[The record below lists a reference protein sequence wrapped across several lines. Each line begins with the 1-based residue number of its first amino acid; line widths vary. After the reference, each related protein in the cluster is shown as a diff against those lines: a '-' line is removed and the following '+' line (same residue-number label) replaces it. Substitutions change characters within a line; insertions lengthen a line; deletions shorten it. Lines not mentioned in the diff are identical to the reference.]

1 MADKLVG
8 KITHYYDKIGVAV
21 VNVLAKI
28 KVGDTIRIK
37 APEGSPRET
46 DFTQAVSSMQI
57 EHKDVEEAK
66 KGESIGLKVKEHA
79 REHDKVFVV
88 EE

>member
-21 VNVLAKI
+21 INVLAAI

-37 APEGSPRET
+37 APENSPRET
-46 DFTQAVSSMQI
+46 DFTQTVSSIQI
-57 EHKDVEEAK
+57 EHQNVQAAK
-66 KGESIGLKVKEHA
+66 KGDDIGMKVDQAVKDGDEVY
-79 REHDKVFVV
+79 KV
-88 EE
+88 E